1 MAGIKEAMNAI
12 QSTELQE
19 AISRGS
25 DAVSALLRSKRELL
39 RCALN
44 ACFAGQPVPKQ
55 DIDKLHTDIAGAQ
68 AALRNL

>member
-1 MAGIKEAMNAI
+1 MNAI
-12 QSTELQE
+12 QSTELQA
-19 AISRGS
+19 AISRGP
-25 DAVSALLRSKRELL
+25 DAVNALLRSKRELL

-55 DIDKLHTDIAGAQ
+55 DIDKLHTAIAGAQ

>member
-19 AISRGS
+19 AIHRGP